1 MSEPRRS
8 VRATKGQHKALEA
21 QDQPIEAPKRR
32 GKKSKKAAPEP
43 EEPEEEIIRCVCGAK
58 DQDST
63 DPNEPWIACDT
74 CGAWQH
80 NICMG
85 MSQYTEDLP
94 KEYFCEQ
101 CRPENHKELLDGMKR
116 GEKPWEAR
124 RKAYEEEK
132 DQKKKRGKKGKKRAS
147 DPKEEVAQ
155 ASQKAK
161 QSPAPEAKKESKS
174 AAGQKRKLAD
184 GAPDKEPKSQK
195 VRKVSETQ
203 AVHPDGYT
211 PPEDLATKV
220 SELPESRQGPVK
232 LLKKNL
238 AHSIAGLEHKSPD
251 DASVANRAEKLAFQI
266 ERAIHDTHASGN
278 AYKSQ
283 IQTVAFNIKTNS
295 ELAASLLNKS
305 KSPNTL
311 ATMSTEEMATKEHQK
326 EVTEMKAKAE
336 KQAVK
341 ITDPNARLIRKTH
354 KGDEMVGDEGFT
366 SEAVP
371 TGPAP
376 RPRDKPEP
384 PKKGQGEERRPSA
397 AQSGHSRSPTQDLT
411 ALNTQQSPTRTDF
424 DINKVFSKV
433 KSPTLS
439 HNRRPSVATA
449 PATGPGVDP
458 DVDRM
463 LEGTQSPPYS
473 PPREEIDPDAVWRG
487 SLVMNSI
494 AEVSVYAKHI
504 AGARLDESIGL
515 PWDKLIPKS
524 LTVTGRL
531 DEQKGIVYLC
541 SLRYSVPTDI
551 VVVSLEPTSHRGKAD
566 MQRLVD
572 YFVSKKRYGVIG
584 DKAISNVRDTY
595 LIPVLPG
602 DSANIPE
609 FLFNLTHNLVPATR
623 SEPMMLAV
631 FVYRNDPETI
641 RRVHGPEAQSGT
653 GKLQEIGNGGIA
665 QTPGTP
671 TPAQGA
677 FPRPNINRQSI
688 SAPGF
693 SPTSP
698 QGTFP
703 NYPTPRNSH
712 TPSQQGLPPTPTPHS
727 QSSLISQQQRQD
739 QLQKQGEQIA
749 REVLGALITSPTVSF
764 LLPQAGQMTRKEW
777 EVIKGIY
784 ETDPKARLDLPHLSK
799 VLENAPQ
806 PQVAQSQQAPVQQ
819 QPPAPAPVGAPPQP
833 QHRPQPPVPQ
843 QLQQPA
849 QQAVHQPVQQPAHQ
863 PVHQPA
869 PNVTQQSVAPQLQ
882 QNQSTPH
889 PHQPHP
895 PAIRNTPIPPPPVPP
910 VRHHQPPIRQTPI
923 PPPPIP
929 PQAVAAATPSPSTNL
944 GPHPCKW
951 VPGIA
956 RAILCS
962 CLVFFFSCFFG
973 QLSLGGWN

>member
-1 MSEPRRS
+1 MERISSDDNPALRRSRRNAQLINNQTSEPEPRRS

-58 DQDST
+58 DQEST

-101 CRPENHKELLDGMKR
+101 CRPENHKELLDGMKK

-132 DQKKKRGKKGKKRAS
+132 DQKKKRGKKGSKKRAS

-155 ASQKAK
+155 ASQKSK

-174 AAGQKRKLAD
+174 AAGQKRKVAD
-184 GAPDKEPKSQK
+184 GAPDKEPKAQK
-195 VRKVSETQ
+195 LRKVSETQ
-203 AVHPDGYT
+203 AVPADGYT

-220 SELPESRQGPVK
+220 SELPDSRQGPVK

-251 DASVANRAEKLAFQI
+251 DAPVVSRAERLAFQI
-266 ERAIHDTHASGN
+266 ERAIHDTHPSAS

-283 IQTVAFNIKTNS
+283 IQTVAFNIKTNP

-311 ATMSTEEMATKEHQK
+311 AAMSTEEMATKEHQK

-376 RPRDKPEP
+376 RPRDKSEP
-384 PKKGQGEERRPSA
+384 PKKGQGEDRRPSA

-449 PATGPGVDP
+449 PAAGPGVDP

-487 SLVMNSI
+487 SLIMNSI
-494 AEVSVYAKHI
+494 AEVNVFAKHMG
-504 AGARLDESIGL
+504 GAKLNETIGL

-524 LTVTGRL
+524 LTICGRI
-531 DEQKGIVYLC
+531 DEQQAIVYLC
-541 SLRYSVPTDI
+541 GLRYSNPTDI
-551 VVVSLEPTSHRGKAD
+551 VVVSLEPTSHRGKGD
-566 MQRLVD
+566 MQKLVD

-584 DKAISNVRDTY
+584 DKGVSNVRDTY
-595 LIPVLPG
+595 LVPVLPG
-602 DSANIPE
+602 AGNIPE
-609 FLFNLTHNLVPATR
+609 FMLNLGDNFIPTTR

-631 FVYRNDPETI
+631 FVYRNDPDTI
-641 RRVHGPEAQSGT
+641 KRIQGGPEALANA

-665 QTPGTP
+665 QSPGTP

-677 FPRPNINRQSI
+677 FPRTNSNRQSM

-698 QGTFP
+698 QGAFP

-727 QSSLISQQQRQD
+727 QSNLIYQQQRQD

-749 REVLGALITSPTVSF
+749 REVLGTLITSPTVSF
-764 LLPQAGQMTRKEW
+764 LLPQAGHMTRKEW

-799 VLENAPQ
+799 VLEHAPQ
-806 PQVAQSQQAPVQQ
+806 PQATQSQ
-819 QPPAPAPVGAPPQP
+819 QPPAQQQAPPPAPAAAPPQP
-833 QHRPQPPVPQ
+833 QHRPQPPVSQ
-843 QLQQPA
+843 QLQQ
-849 QQAVHQPVQQPAHQ
+849 
-863 PVHQPA
+863 QPA
-869 PNVTQQSVAPQLQ
+869 PQPNITQQPQALQPQ

-889 PHQPHP
+889 PPQTHP

-929 PQAVAAATPSPSTNL
+929 PQAVPAATPV
-944 GPHPCKW
+944 HP
-951 VPGIA
+951 PNPPA
-956 RAILCS
+956 
-962 CLVFFFSCFFG
+962 
-973 QLSLGGWN
+973 